1 LFSISTTVKTTDK
14 AVTVLLV
21 DDNAPVRH
29 GLRALLDKDALIRV
43 VGEARDG
50 QEAVELARKFRPKV
64 ILMDISMPVMNG
76 LEATG
81 VIMAERP
88 TTKVIIVSAQ
98 EDEGYVSRAKAVG
111 AVGYV
116 GKQRA
121 AETLI
126 RAIHDASHGIL
137 RFSASKTPLIGR
149 EGKAEGPSKA
159 SEWAAEGA
167 LTAEDSAL
175 LKLVSQG
182 VPKRQIASRQH
193 TRISTIERR
202 IQALMA
208 KLGITSLLKLA
219 EYGVALGCTDNDVEV
234 VIV

>member
-1 LFSISTTVKTTDK
+1 MKTTTDK
-14 AVTVLLV
+14 IISVLLA
-21 DDNAPVRH
+21 DDHAIVRE
-29 GLRALLDKDALIRV
+29 GLRGLLEKDTLIRV

-50 QEAVELARKFRPKV
+50 QEAVDLARKLRPKV

-76 LEATG
+76 FGATSM
-81 VIMAERP
+81 IMAEHP
-88 TTKVIIVSAQ
+88 ASKVIIVSAQ
-98 EDEGYVSRAKAVG
+98 DDDGYVTRAKAVG

-116 GKQRA
+116 AKQRA
-121 AETLI
+121 AETLV
-126 RAIHDASHGIL
+126 RAIHDAANGIL
-137 RFSASKTPLIGR
+137 VFNASKTPFVVR
-149 EGKAEGPSKA
+149 EEKADVPRKS
-159 SEWAAEGA
+159 SEFAGEGA

-175 LKLVSQG
+175 LTLVAQG
-182 VPKRQIASRQH
+182 MPKRQIASRQH

-219 EYGVALGCTDNDVEV
+219 EYGVALGCADNDVEV